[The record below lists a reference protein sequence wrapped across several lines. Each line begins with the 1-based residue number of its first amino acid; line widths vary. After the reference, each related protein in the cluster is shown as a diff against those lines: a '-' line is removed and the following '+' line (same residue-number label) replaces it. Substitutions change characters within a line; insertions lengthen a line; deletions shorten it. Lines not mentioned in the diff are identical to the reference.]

1 MSQHVLDVPC
11 ETIYA
16 FHIEVLERDADDR
29 ISVSFRLKT
38 GISFDL
44 QTFEPIVTLVF
55 DVEESIDHAHVE
67 CLSESSRSGEEKHP
81 GPSVVKNLPNHRGL
95 VYIVAI
101 RITNIFEILVSDGEA
116 LHAGILV
123 WFG

>member
-1 MSQHVLDVPC
+1 MMDVWQAC
-11 ETIYA
+11 
-16 FHIEVLERDADDR
+16 
-29 ISVSFRLKT
+29 SVS
-38 GISFDL
+38 
-44 QTFEPIVTLVF
+44 
-55 DVEESIDHAHVE
+55 SIFADSARMMNAHIE

-116 LHAGILV
+116 LHIGMLV
-123 WFG
+123 LFG